1 VSKITA
7 LVCASLLF
15 AACGGGQTSPA
26 RPPQPVGAR
35 SSAELQASSQ
45 IAGQTGA
52 PDARVAVA
60 GFLTAAKKKD
70 LKGFTAFWGSVDGS
84 VRTTGVMNRKEMEKR
99 ELVMFCY
106 LEHQSSQIV
115 GEAPSSDNELIL
127 AVQLRRDALTRTANF
142 YAVAGPAGR
151 WYVRTFDMEALTPF
165 CIKPRS

>member
-1 VSKITA
+1 MSKITA

-15 AACGGGQTSPA
+15 AACGGGQTPPA
-26 RPPQPVGAR
+26 RPPQPASIR
-35 SSAELQASSQ
+35 SSAEPQTR
-45 IAGQTGA
+45 GQTGA
-52 PDARVAVA
+52 ADARVAVA
-60 GFLTAAKKKD
+60 SFLSAAKKKD
-70 LKGFTAFWGSVDGS
+70 LQGFTAFWGSVDGS

-106 LEHQSSQIV
+106 LEHESSQIV
-115 GEAPSSDNELIL
+115 GEAPSTNNELIL

-165 CIKPRS
+165 CIKPKS